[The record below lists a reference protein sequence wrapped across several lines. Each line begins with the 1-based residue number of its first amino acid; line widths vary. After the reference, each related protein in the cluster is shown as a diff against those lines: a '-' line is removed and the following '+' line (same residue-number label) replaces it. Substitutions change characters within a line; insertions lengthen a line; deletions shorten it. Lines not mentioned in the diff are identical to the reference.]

1 MILWFN
7 KFCTEPLQVYEH
19 LSNCR
24 GDHTAMWA
32 PGFTAFAGSLSAVGR
47 LLPRAPLSSLDA
59 THFRCRCSTWCWEA
73 VPACYC
79 SAGLLWPHIMV
90 GPYRWWSSEV
100 DSLCSMCAGVYARMW
115 TCIWMPEDDLQGRCF
130 LLETGSLTVLGI
142 AKQTRLAGR
151 PAQVI
156 QPSLVS
162 ISLALGLWL

>member
-24 GDHTAMWA
+24 GDHSAMWA

-100 DSLCSMCAGVYARMW
+100 DSLCSMCAWVHVCRCVCTYVNMYLDARRW
-115 TCIWMPEDDLQGRCF
+115 PSGP
-130 LLETGSLTVLGI
+130 LLF
-142 AKQTRLAGR
+142 AWDR
-151 PAQVI
+151 
-156 QPSLVS
+156 VS
-162 ISLALGLWL
+162 YCSGDCQAD